1 MQIKKRRLFI
11 ALTLVVICLVSLIS
25 VSFAWLSLSRT
36 PEVTGIETNIGAN
49 GNLEIALLTSQTY
62 MHPEEIR
69 TSIGSS
75 MERQEATVSN
85 IFWGNVIDL
94 RDESYGLG
102 QISLLPARLDVMAIE
117 DRHLVNNNLLMAP
130 YYGTD
135 GRFSQFNSEMV
146 SGAYQEGDFY
156 YSPQQAQHGVR
167 GVGTISNVT
176 AQQVALTE
184 AKTAVVSYQ
193 SAATRAMESVWRAN
207 GAGIFDIFYRM
218 YVQDAQT
225 FTSEDIAVLR
235 DTATRMLGVLDY
247 VDSALRQGIIGY
259 AASVMSNEDDFK
271 GLRDT
276 VGNASISLSML
287 MQSVP
292 ISVPDSF
299 RDSIT
304 RLERDKTSVRAAI
317 NCCDVMDGRTPT
329 DADIAAI
336 LVTCRLIEP
345 KLVYFGET
353 TIPDMNGTL
362 AADNLL
368 KLFAGRSNNGVM
380 DGVADYIGSYSVF
393 FTYKEGVSVEVRG
406 ELLTGTPSLTA
417 VSEQLNKLT
426 VAGSVTS
433 SHVVLDNIYGYAVD
447 MAFRCNAT
455 SDLLLQTMPALRV
468 DNNSE
473 FEQAQGGGS
482 FIRFASERLALA
494 QMVPLMD
501 AIRIGFLNNQNDLIA
516 IAKPNTSNFEETEEG
531 VVAPLYLYDYSVAVD
546 GSISVGER
554 LKDDATITAL
564 PESTPIVLT
573 VVVWLDGDHVENSHV
588 DINAQS
594 VTGVLNLQF
603 ASSAELDPAYRNEQN
618 NATPAQ

>member
-1 MQIKKRRLFI
+1 MQVKKRRLFI
-11 ALTLVVICLVSLIS
+11 TLTLVVVCFTSLIS

-49 GNLEIALLTSQTY
+49 GNLEIALLTRQTY

-69 TSIGSS
+69 ASIGSS
-75 MERQEATVSN
+75 MEMQEVTVSN
-85 IFWGNVIDL
+85 IFWGNIIDL

-117 DRHLVNNNLLMAP
+117 DRHSVNNNLLMAP
-130 YYGTD
+130 YYGSD
-135 GRFSQFNSEMV
+135 GRFSKFNSEMV
-146 SGAYQEGDFY
+146 SGAYQESDFY
-156 YSPQQAQHGVR
+156 YNPQQAQHGVR
-167 GVGTISNVT
+167 GIGTISNVT

-184 AKTAVVSYQ
+184 AKTAVISYQ

-207 GAGIFDIFYRM
+207 GAGMFDIFYRL

-271 GLRDT
+271 SLRDA
-276 VGNASISLSML
+276 VGNASTPLSVL
-287 MQSVP
+287 IQNVP
-292 ISVPDSF
+292 ISMPNSI
-299 RDSIT
+299 RNSIT

-317 NCCDVMDGRTPT
+317 NCCNVMDGRTPT
-329 DADIAAI
+329 GADITAI
-336 LVTCRLIEP
+336 LVTCRLLEP
-345 KLVYFGET
+345 GLVYFGET
-353 TIPDMNGTL
+353 AIPNMNGTL
-362 AADNLL
+362 ASDNSL
-368 KLFAGRSNNGVM
+368 KLFAGHGDNGVM

-393 FTYKEGVSVEVRG
+393 FTYKEGVSIEVMG
-406 ELLTGTPSLTA
+406 ELLSGTPVLAA
-417 VSEQLNKLT
+417 VSEQLNQLT

-433 SHVVLDNIYGYAVD
+433 SHVVLENIYGYAID

-482 FIRFASERLALA
+482 YIRFASEHLILT
-494 QMVPLMD
+494 QIVPLMD
-501 AIRIGFLNNQNDLIA
+501 AIRVGFLNNQNDLIA
-516 IAKPNTSNFEETEEG
+516 IAKPNTSNFEETEDG
-531 VVAPLYLYDYSVAVD
+531 VIAPLYLYNYSVAVD
-546 GSISVGER
+546 GSISIGER

-564 PESTPIVLT
+564 PEGTPVVLT
-573 VVVWLDGDHVENSHV
+573 MVVWLDGDHVENSHV

-594 VTGVLNLQF
+594 VTGILNLQF
-603 ASSAELDPAYRNEQN
+603 ASSAELDPAYRNEQDD
-618 NATPAQ
+618 TTLG